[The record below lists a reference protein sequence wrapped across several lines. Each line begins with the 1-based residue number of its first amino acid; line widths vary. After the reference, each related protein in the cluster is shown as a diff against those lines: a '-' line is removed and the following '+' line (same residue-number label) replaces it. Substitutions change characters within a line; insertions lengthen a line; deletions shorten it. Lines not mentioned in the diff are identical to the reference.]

1 MNTYYAY
8 IRYIRRIIMTTASIN
23 FKVDAKTKSLFNQ
36 AAEKMG
42 LTSSALLNVFVTRVA
57 REHAVPFSLKVVPD
71 KNKSFDEES
80 KKAMV
85 KAIAIVDV
93 LIREDDD
100 IVDNL
105 DEYYKNVDDLYM

>member
-1 MNTYYAY
+1 M
-8 IRYIRRIIMTTASIN
+8 RRASIN

-57 REHAVPFSLKVVPD
+57 REQAVPFSLKVVPD

-85 KAIAIVDV
+85 KELAIVNG
-93 LIREDDD
+93 LIPDDD
-100 IVDNL
+100 NTVDNL
-105 DEYYKNVDDLYM
+105 DEYFKNLGV